1 MHYIHALCI
10 FKLSI
15 TVSDLNIG
23 QFLTL
28 FSDFKRPVIYYLI
41 FLMIF
46 YLYIFMF
53 KLKFWSELTL
63 LHNKIFWTMNSGMR
77 MSTPQPS
84 YVFL

>member
-53 KLKFWSELTL
+53 KLKFWSELTFCTTRFFEPWIL
-63 LHNKIFWTMNSGMR
+63 GCEWAPHSQVMC
-77 MSTPQPS
+77 
-84 YVFL
+84 FL